1 MKIYEKIAFLLN
13 LCLLVLI
20 IVKFLNLWSIAS
32 SFLII
37 MIIVLLY
44 KVDFDLK
51 IETIEKKL
59 MQLFKISEQLERIAN
74 RVLDIREELR
84 IGLYKIEEDFNS
96 KLEEREKSFMEK
108 LKATE
113 EKIESNY
120 RDIAKKIIDI
130 ENRMYEIKSSLANY
144 ISYLEDLIKHEKK
157 E

>member
-1 MKIYEKIAFLLN
+1 
-13 LCLLVLI
+13 
-20 IVKFLNLWSIAS
+20 
-32 SFLII
+32 